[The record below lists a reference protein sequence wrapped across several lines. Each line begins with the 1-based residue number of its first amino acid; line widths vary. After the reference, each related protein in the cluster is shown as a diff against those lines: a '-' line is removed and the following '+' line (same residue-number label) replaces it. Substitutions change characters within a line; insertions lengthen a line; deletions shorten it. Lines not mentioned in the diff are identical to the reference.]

1 MDLSR
6 IQLHPHSQLSTLCPP
21 PPPPLSLSLSAL
33 TAPKSFLRLCPGEK
47 STLGHRLLNIV
58 QMQSKW
64 SAKGTQRSEKHTV
77 LKELRAELQRWSRQS
92 LFLPRER
99 NGERFLYIL
108 QKTLCCRCSH
118 GKFTPQILLLGLRL
132 TSQPN
137 SQAATSDE
145 PNPRPCTVFDSNA
158 AASFWKL
165 ALLQT
170 QALRSLRLVLPHAAH
185 FLKCG
190 SSVALFDK

>member
-99 NGERFLYIL
+99 NGERLLYIL

-137 SQAATSDE
+137 SQAAE
-145 PNPRPCTVFDSNA
+145 PSTLHRLRQQRCGLLLETCPAPDTGSAVSAPRSSSRC
-158 AASFWKL
+158 
-165 ALLQT
+165 
-170 QALRSLRLVLPHAAH
+170 SLPEVRLFCRFV
-185 FLKCG
+185 
-190 SSVALFDK
+190 